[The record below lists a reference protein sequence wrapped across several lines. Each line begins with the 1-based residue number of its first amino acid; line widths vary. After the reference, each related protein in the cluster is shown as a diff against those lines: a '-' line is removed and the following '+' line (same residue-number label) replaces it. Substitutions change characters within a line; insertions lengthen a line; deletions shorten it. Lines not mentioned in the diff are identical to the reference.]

1 MSTIRPATLTDT
13 VKLMLLGGIWGSSF
27 MCIEIALTG
36 FPPLTLAAGRIL
48 LAALALN
55 GVVWLTGQRWPRGV
69 RTWGLLI
76 IVGLFSSALPFILV
90 SWGQQFIP
98 SGLSAILIAT
108 GSFVSLFLSHLLTPD
123 DRLTL
128 PKLGGMLI
136 GFSGVIVLVGVD
148 ALAGLDEAVLGQL
161 AVMGAAACYAISG
174 IITRKTDYVPP
185 LVNSAVVL
193 LTAACYMVPL
203 ALIVDGVPGPTADL
217 KPMLALGFLGLV
229 PTALAYLVRFQLI
242 QQVGVVFIS
251 QVSYLVPL
259 FAVFWGWLFLAEVP
273 SPAAWVA
280 LVMILV
286 GINVSRLRSAGL

>member
-36 FPPLTLAAGRIL
+36 FPPLTLAATRIL
-48 LAALALN
+48 LAALTLN
-55 GVVWLTGQRWPRGV
+55 GVVWLTGQRWSRGAG
-69 RTWGLLI
+69 TWGLLI

-90 SWGQQFIP
+90 SWGQQFIS
-98 SGLSAILIAT
+98 SGLSAIVIAT

-123 DRLTL
+123 DQLTV
-128 PKLGGMLI
+128 PKISGMAI
-136 GFSGVIVLVGVD
+136 GFSGVVVLVGVD
-148 ALAGLDEAVLGQL
+148 ALAGLDETVLGQL
-161 AVMGAAACYAISG
+161 AVMGAATCYAISG

-203 ALIVDGVPGPTADL
+203 ALIIDGVPHPVPDL
-217 KPMLALGFLGLV
+217 KPILALGFLGLV
-229 PTALAYLVRFQLI
+229 PTALAYLLRFQLI

-273 SPAAWVA
+273 SPSAWVA
-280 LVMILV
+280 LGMILV
-286 GINVSRLRSAGL
+286 GINVSRLRPRD